1 MQQLV
6 IALGI
11 TAFASAA
18 PLAQSGGQ
26 KPAEQHGG
34 QKPAEQH
41 AVKGDHNMM
50 MMDADFAYL
59 MAKHHRGGI
68 EMTKLEESRG
78 ASAHVKGLAA
88 KIRQGQERDL
98 PTLSQYGTKAK
109 KDGMVATHE
118 KQMDKEHQ
126 ATMAK
131 LKAASG
137 EGLDKAFAAEMAKH
151 HQKALEMIKQAHLTD
166 AKLKQTAD
174 KMSAEQKQ
182 ELEELKKVQ

>member
-1 MQQLV
+1 MHQLV

-11 TAFASAA
+11 TALAIAA
-18 PLAQSGGQ
+18 PLAQTSGQ
-26 KPAEQHGG
+26 KPAD
-34 QKPAEQH
+34 QH
-41 AVKGDHNMM
+41 AAKGDHSMM
-50 MMDADFAYL
+50 MMDAEFAYL

-68 EMTKLEESRG
+68 EMSKLEESRG
-78 ASAHVKGLAA
+78 ASAQVKGLAA

-98 PTLSQYGTKAK
+98 PTLSQHGTKAK

-118 KQMDKEHQ
+118 KQMEKEHQ

-131 LKAASG
+131 LKSSTG
-137 EGLDKAFAAEMAKH
+137 EGLDRAFAAEMAKH
-151 HQKALEMIKQAHLTD
+151 HQMAFEMIKQAHLTD
-166 AKLKQTAD
+166 PKLKQMAD

>member
-1 MQQLV
+1 MRKLV

-11 TAFASAA
+11 TALAA
-18 PLAQSGGQ
+18 AVPLAQGSGQ
-26 KPAEQHGG
+26 KPAD
-34 QKPAEQH
+34 QH
-41 AVKGDHNMM
+41 AAKGDHAMM
-50 MMDADFAYL
+50 LMDADFAYL

-68 EMTKLEESRG
+68 EMSKLEESRG
-78 ASAHVKGLAA
+78 ASAQVKNLAA
-88 KIRQGQERDL
+88 KIRKGQERDL

-118 KQMDKEHQ
+118 KQMEKEHQ
-126 ATMAK
+126 ATMAN
-131 LKAASG
+131 LKSATG

-151 HQKALEMIKQAHLTD
+151 HQMAFEMIKQAHLTD
-166 AKLKQTAD
+166 AKLKQMAD

>member
-1 MQQLV
+1 MRKFV

-11 TAFASAA
+11 TAFATAV
-18 PLAQSGGQ
+18 PLAQTSGQ
-26 KPAEQHGG
+26 KPAQ
-34 QKPAEQH
+34 PH
-41 AVKGDHNMM
+41 AVQGDHAMM
-50 MMDADFAYL
+50 LMDADFAYL

-68 EMTKLEESRG
+68 EMSKLEESRG
-78 ASAHVKGLAA
+78 ASAQVKGLAA

-98 PTLSQYGTKAK
+98 PALSQYGTKAK

-118 KQMDKEHQ
+118 KQMEKEHQ

-131 LKAASG
+131 LKSATG

-151 HQKALEMIKQAHLTD
+151 HQMAAEMIKQAHLTD
-166 AKLKQTAD
+166 PKLRQMAD

-182 ELEELKKVQ
+182 ELEELEKVQ

>member
-1 MQQLV
+1 MRKLV

-11 TAFASAA
+11 TALAITAPFA
-18 PLAQSGGQ
+18 QTGGQ
-26 KPAEQHGG
+26 KPAD
-34 QKPAEQH
+34 QH
-41 AVKGDHNMM
+41 AAKGDHNMM
-50 MMDADFAYL
+50 MMDAEFAYL

-68 EMTKLEESRG
+68 EMSKLEESRG
-78 ASAHVKGLAA
+78 VSAQVKGLAA

-118 KQMDKEHQ
+118 AQMEKEHQ

-131 LKAASG
+131 LKSATG
-137 EGLDKAFAAEMAKH
+137 EGLDKAFAAAMAKH
-151 HQKALEMIKQAHLTD
+151 HQMAFEMIKQAHLTD
-166 AKLKQTAD
+166 AKLKQMTD